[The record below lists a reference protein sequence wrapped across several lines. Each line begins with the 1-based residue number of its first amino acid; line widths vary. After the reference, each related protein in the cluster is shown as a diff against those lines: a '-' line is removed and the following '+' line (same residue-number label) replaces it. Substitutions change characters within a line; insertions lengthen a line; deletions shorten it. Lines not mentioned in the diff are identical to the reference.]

1 VQKDGS
7 NPKAIKMV
15 TIKRALVLLA
25 FILTTNYAA
34 AAPTAM
40 IAIDFETNEVLLQ
53 DNANVGLH
61 PAGIT
66 KLMTLYVVFQ
76 AIESREVSLDK
87 LITVSHKASRVIGTE
102 VQLDEGTEIALRY
115 LIRASGVGGA
125 NDASMAI
132 AEGLSGSEEL
142 FTQRMNSTS
151 KSLGLSKSSWKNPHG
166 LTEKG
171 HVSTA
176 NDLATLFIAHA
187 KNFPAYFNLFSRR
200 TTDAGLRQVANSS
213 RRILGAIEGAS
224 GAKYGFTRAA
234 GDSAVTYV
242 ERKGKRIVVAVLG
255 EKSISSLV
263 LRMSAVVD
271 EAFEKLNK

>member
-1 VQKDGS
+1 MTG
-7 NPKAIKMV
+7 IKTALAV
-15 TIKRALVLLA
+15 LIYTIA
-25 FILTTNYAA
+25 TNLAA

-40 IAIDFETNEVLLQ
+40 IAIDVDTNEVLLQ
-53 DNANVGLH
+53 NNANVRLH

-66 KLMTLYVVFQ
+66 KLMTLYVAFQ
-76 AIESREVSLDK
+76 AIESGEVSLDTP
-87 LITVSHKASRVIGTE
+87 ISVSNKASWVIGSE
-102 VQLDEGTEIALRY
+102 VKLNEGTEIALRY
-115 LIRASGVGGA
+115 LLRASGVGGA

-142 FTQRMNSTS
+142 FAQRMNSTS
-151 KSLGLSKSSWKNPHG
+151 KSLGLSKSRWKNPHG

-176 NDLATLFIAHA
+176 KDLATLFIAHA
-187 KNFPAYFNLFSRR
+187 KDFPAYFNLFSRR
-200 TTDAGLRQVANSS
+200 TTDAGSREVANSS
-213 RRILGAIEGAS
+213 RRILSAIEGAS

-242 ERKGKRIVVAVLG
+242 ERRGKRIVVVVLG

-263 LRMSAVVD
+263 LRTSAVVD
-271 EAFEKLNK
+271 EAFENTRPK